1 MSIAALYAPETR
13 LGAGKVLNSR
23 KALVTATSCRAV
35 AARCAKMASEPTPL
49 QEPSWASLDT
59 LWALLPSTSLLLMAI
74 TVFVAA
80 VVKKRRKKAAPPR
93 PPPPPPEALCPVLA
107 ARSKDGTT
115 TPPEVAKPRT
125 KARRASAY
133 LEMEADDA
141 SLWDVGAR
149 GFLPARAPRKEP
161 STPALRVLRDLGRE
175 VPSAAL
181 EESIARTIDLRSDE
195 LEAAADAIKSIKHDE
210 DELEVAHALYSYIC
224 CALVKES
231 DERIVPRCLARG
243 FCAVSRRL
251 GRRPMLDYSGC
262 VLYNWALLDEK
273 GPVDMNNARML
284 RRFTGETRRP
294 NGLKIK
300 KEATHFTV
308 RWTRVAPMA

>member
-1 MSIAALYAPETR
+1 MASALLESFDGLLPSASILAMSIAL
-13 LGAGKVLNSR
+13 
-23 KALVTATSCRAV
+23 LVV
-35 AARCAKMASEPTPL
+35 
-49 QEPSWASLDT
+49 
-59 LWALLPSTSLLLMAI
+59 ALL
-74 TVFVAA
+74 
-80 VVKKRRKKAAPPR
+80 RRRQAAPPK
-93 PPPPPPEALCPVLA
+93 PPPSPPPPEALCPVLA
-107 ARSKDGTT
+107 ARSKEGTT

-181 EESIARTIDLRSDE
+181 EESIGRTIQLRSAE

-231 DERIVPRCLARG
+231 SERIVPRCLARG

-273 GPVDMNNARML
+273 GPVSTDNARML

-294 NGLKIK
+294 RRCASRRQRVSGRAL
-300 KEATHFTV
+300 AS
-308 RWTRVAPMA
+308 VAPLHAVAQNSTEVHAIAPTRRRPQVSSTRSGSSKLTW